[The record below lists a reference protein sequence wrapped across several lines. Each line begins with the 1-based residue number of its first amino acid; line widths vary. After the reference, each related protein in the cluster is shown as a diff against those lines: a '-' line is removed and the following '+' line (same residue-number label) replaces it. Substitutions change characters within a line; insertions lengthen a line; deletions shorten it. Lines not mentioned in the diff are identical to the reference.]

1 MAPNG
6 SGSHREYVR
15 WRSRQIAYGRWQ
27 PWADA
32 GPVREHVQRLRQAGA
47 SYDAIARA
55 AGISVMTVHRLLHG
69 CPPHGRPAP
78 ERISAAQAHRLLAVA
93 PGRMCTGRRSAAGSR
108 HRLRALVAIGHAP
121 AALARQIGVPPHQVH
136 RILGGDTRT
145 VSPATDAAVRRV
157 YDRLWNQLP
166 PVRTGRERAAAA
178 AARRRAERQ
187 GWPPPMALDDDRI
200 DDPSYRPRARWRPAT
215 CGEATRP
222 DRRSGHQLTGRST
235 GAGSG
240 ADGGTAS

>member
-1 MAPNG
+1 MAPHG
-6 SGSHREYVR
+6 SVSHREYVR

-55 AGISVMTVHRLLHG
+55 AGVNAMTVHRLLHG

-78 ERISAAQAHRLLAVA
+78 ERIHAAQAHRLLAVA
-93 PGRMCTGRRSAAGSR
+93 PGGMSTGRRGAAGSR
-108 HRLRALVAIGHAP
+108 HRLRALVAVGHGP
-121 AALARQIGVPPHQVH
+121 VVLARQIGVPPHQVH
-136 RILGGDTRT
+136 RILGGETRT
-145 VSPATDAAVRRV
+145 VSPATDAAVRSV
-157 YDRLWNQLP
+157 YDRLWNQKP
-166 PVRTGRERAAAA
+166 PGQTGRERAAAA
-178 AARRRAERQ
+178 AACRQAERE
-187 GWPPPMALDDDRI
+187 GWPPPMALDNDRI

-215 CGEATRP
+215 CAEATRP
-222 DRRSGHQLTGRST
+222 DRRSGRPLTGRHT